1 MIVLD
6 QNLFDLEKAKRLDR
20 IGDTHVLK
28 SILSGKIVYDAMK
41 DPELET
47 RKAVGSNN

>member
-20 IGDTHVLK
+20 IGETHVLK
-28 SILSGKIVYDAMK
+28 TILAGNVVYDAMNK
-41 DPELET
+41 
-47 RKAVGSNN
+47 KK